1 MVINMIKHRRYS
13 MQVKIMLFF
22 IALAMLLFITVGL
35 LYFRSTKYAINTSKR
50 NELSTLSKETAN
62 KIDRFLFERYG
73 DIQVMAAS
81 PLLNNKGIRTGLKR
95 EYLDSVRSAYK
106 TYDYIFITNSKGKIE
121 ILSGNMKG
129 DHEYKKWI
137 AAVLSGKLFVS
148 DFTYNIL
155 EKSYS
160 IYFASPI
167 ISSDG
172 VIVGTVVER
181 MKFDAISDIVKMVKI
196 GKSGYAYLYEK
207 DGSQIFNPS
216 ITRVNPII
224 DIKQNTNGTFNSGHN
239 NVNFISAFSI
249 LKKYDT
255 QKKIWFLVVEEPYR
269 EAFQVAENLRDYTIL
284 LILIS
289 VLVLFVL
296 AVIIARIITK
306 PIRKLVTDAQKIVEG
321 SIKHSIEV
329 ESNDEIGSLTNSFNS
344 LINSLNSTEAEIKK
358 LEASV
363 LRAKNLAAL
372 GTLSAGMAHEVRN
385 PLTSIKGYA
394 QYIKLE
400 NCNNDELIGDISII
414 INEVD
419 RLDKIIERFLT
430 FARPEELKV
439 TSSNVNKLLYDVL
452 KLIRKESRDDIII
465 SENYGAVP
473 LLNIDT
479 DQMEQ
484 VFLNIILN
492 SIQALSVG
500 GELNIA
506 TFCDAKCDFVD
517 IVISDNGI
525 GIEPENMDMI
535 FEPFFTTK
543 EKGTG
548 LGLSICSRIIE
559 NHRGFLEVSSKPG
572 IKTEFIIKL
581 PIK

>member
-81 PLLNNKGIRTGLKR
+81 PLLNNKGIGTGLKR

-492 SIQALSVG
+492 SIQALAVG